1 MLSYRIDESG
11 SISLQSA
18 PDPISTSDNA
28 IIRVETASICGTDFR
43 TFLHG
48 NTKITPP
55 RILGHESAGVVT
67 HAGDFA
73 KKSGLSE
80 GMRVTVA
87 PAIGCG
93 QCWPC
98 EVGHTNMCDDLK
110 TIGFQY
116 EGAFAE
122 YLEIPNQAIKMGNV
136 LQIPDD
142 MDFDDA
148 VLAEPAAC
156 AVNAQSYL
164 NISTGDYVVIYGSG
178 FIGCVHAELAFAAGA
193 SKVMMVEIAAS
204 RRDIAKK
211 MVPGIDVID
220 PQSVDTMSE
229 VKRMTNGRGANV
241 VITALSVP
249 EIHTEAM
256 HIASKM
262 GRISLFGGVPG
273 DGKGYLDSNL
283 IHYKELCIYG
293 VHATSPAMMQSVLN
307 LISQGKLNLKKYIS
321 KKYPLSEIEKGFIAL
336 RDENAMKI
344 VLSAK

>member
-1 MLSYRIDESG
+1 MLSYRLDESG
-11 SISLQSA
+11 SISLQSVPEPA
-18 PDPISTSDNA
+18 PTDDNA
-28 IIRVETASICGTDFR
+28 IIRVEASSICGTDFR

-48 NTKITPP
+48 NSKITPP
-55 RILGHESAGVVT
+55 RVLGHESAGVVT
-67 HAGDFA
+67 HAGGVA
-73 KKSGLSE
+73 KSHGIRE

-98 EVGHTNMCDDLK
+98 SVGHTNMCDTLT

-122 YLEIPNQAIKMGNV
+122 YMEIPMQAIKMCNV

-142 MDFDDA
+142 MGFDSA

-156 AVNAQSYL
+156 AVNAQAYL
-164 NISTGDYVVIYGSG
+164 KISDGDYVVIYGSG

-193 SKVMMVEIAAS
+193 SKVIMVEIAKS

-211 MVPGIDVID
+211 MVPGIEIID
-220 PQSVDTMSE
+220 PQSQDTLSQVMS
-229 VKRMTNGRGANV
+229 MTGGRGANV

-249 EIHTEAM
+249 EVHTEAM
-256 HIASKM
+256 QIASKM

-273 DGKGYLDSNL
+273 DGKGFLDSNL
-283 IHYKELCIYG
+283 IHYKELCVFG
-293 VHATSPAMMQSVLN
+293 VHATTPAMMQQIID
-307 LISQGKLNLKKYIS
+307 LISNDNLNLKKYIS

-336 RDENAMKI
+336 RDEDAMKI
-344 VLSAK
+344 VLSAN